1 MVHPKMQKRG
11 IGTKFFLEIEM
22 EYPNQKYELFTSTK
36 SISNIRLYERLG
48 YKIFK
53 EEAVSQ
59 ELQFV
64 YLQK

>member
-1 MVHPKMQKRG
+1 MQKKG
-11 IGTKFFLEIEM
+11 IGAKLLLEIEN
-22 EYPNQKYELFTSTK
+22 EYPYQRYELFTSTK

-53 EEAVSQ
+53 EEEVSQ

-64 YLQK
+64 FLEKC